1 MTASGLNAL
10 GYQDVPPLP
19 DTRPSAKRAADL
31 LEASVTRNVN
41 DREARELE
49 ALQGIGFA
57 LLAIAEQL
65 AGDAQ
70 PLQSARPRLRWFHRH
85 LNRR

>member
-31 LEASVTRNVN
+31 LEASVTRTVN

-57 LLAIAEQL
+57 LLAIVEQL
-65 AGDAQ
+65 SDD
-70 PLQSARPRLRWFHRH
+70 ARPQETLAGPRWFRRH